1 MKNWY
6 LIYTKPHKE
15 LLARENL
22 ERQGYETYLPMARL
36 RRRRMGKGV
45 TRIEPLFPRYI
56 FIHLDT
62 KTDNWA
68 PIRSTLGVSNLV
80 KFGLYPSA
88 VPEALIELLYDR
100 CDEEGIQD
108 IVPDEYKEGEPIRV
122 LEGPMT
128 GLEGV
133 FLAKTSSDRV
143 MVLLDIVGKHTRVN
157 LETEKLGPAG

>member
-15 LLARENL
+15 LAARENL
-22 ERQGYETYLPMARL
+22 ERQGFEIYLPMARL
-36 RRRRMGKGV
+36 RRRRMGKGA
-45 TRIEPLFPRYI
+45 TRVEPLFPRYL

-62 KTDNWA
+62 KTDNWS

-80 KFGLYPSA
+80 KFGMYPSA
-88 VPEALIELLYDR
+88 VPEALIELLCDR

-108 IVPDEYKEGEPIRV
+108 ISPDEYKEGEAIRV
-122 LEGPMT
+122 MEGPMT

>member
-6 LIYTKPHKE
+6 LIYTKPQKE
-15 LLARENL
+15 LVARENL
-22 ERQGYETYLPMARL
+22 ERQGYEIYLPMARL
-36 RRRRMGKGV
+36 RRRRMGKGT
-45 TRIEPLFPRYI
+45 TRIEPLFPRYL

-62 KTDNWA
+62 KTDNWS

-80 KFGLYPSA
+80 KFGMYPSA
-88 VPEALIELLYDR
+88 VPEALIELLCDR

-108 IVPDEYKEGEPIRV
+108 ITPDEYKEGEAIRV
-122 LEGPMT
+122 MEGPMT

-157 LETEKLGPAG
+157 METEKLGPAG

>member
-6 LIYTKPHKE
+6 LIYTKPQKE
-15 LLARENL
+15 LVARENL
-22 ERQGYETYLPMARL
+22 ERQGYEIYLPMARL
-36 RRRRMGKGV
+36 RRRRMGKGMN
-45 TRIEPLFPRYI
+45 RIEPLFPRYL

-62 KTDNWA
+62 KTDNWS

-80 KFGLYPSA
+80 KFGMYPSA
-88 VPEALIELLYDR
+88 VPEALIELLVDR

-108 IVPDEYKEGEPIRV
+108 ITPDEYKEGEAIRV
-122 LEGPMT
+122 MEGPMT

-157 LETEKLGPAG
+157 LETEKLGPAD

>member
-6 LIYTKPHKE
+6 LIYTKPQKE
-15 LLARENL
+15 LVARDNL
-22 ERQGYETYLPMARL
+22 ERQGYEVYLPMARL

-45 TRIEPLFPRYI
+45 TKVEPLFPRYI
-56 FIHLDT
+56 FIHLDA
-62 KTDNWA
+62 KTDNWS

-80 KFGLYPSA
+80 KFGMYPSA
-88 VPEALIELLYDR
+88 VPDALIDLLSER
-100 CDEEGIQD
+100 CDEDGVQD
-108 IVPDEYKEGEPIRV
+108 IAPDEYKKGAAVRV
-122 LEGPMT
+122 MEGPMV

-157 LETEKLGPAG
+157 LETEKLGPAS

>member
-6 LIYTKPHKE
+6 LIYTKPQKE
-15 LLARENL
+15 LVARENL
-22 ERQGYETYLPMARL
+22 ERQDYEVYLPMARL
-36 RRRRMGKGV
+36 RRVRKGKGT

-56 FIHLDT
+56 FIRLDT
-62 KTDNWA
+62 KTDNWS

-80 KFGLYPSA
+80 KFGMYPSA
-88 VPEALIELLYDR
+88 VPEALIQLLSDR

-108 IVPDEYKEGEPIRV
+108 IAPDEHKEGEAIRV

-143 MVLLDIVGKHTRVN
+143 MVLLDIVGKHTRVSVA
-157 LETEKLGPAG
+157 TEKLGPAS

>member
-6 LIYTKPHKE
+6 LIYTKPQKE
-15 LLARENL
+15 LVARENL
-22 ERQGYETYLPMARL
+22 ERQGYEIYLPMARL

-56 FIHLDT
+56 FIKLDT
-62 KTDNWA
+62 KTDNWS

-80 KFGLYPSA
+80 KFGMYPSA
-88 VPEALIELLYDR
+88 VPEVLIELLCER

-108 IVPDEYKEGEPIRV
+108 IVPGEYKEGEAIRV

-133 FLAKTSSDRV
+133 FLAKTSTDRV
-143 MVLLDIVGKHTRVN
+143 MVLLDIVGKHTRVSMA
-157 LETEKLGPAG
+157 TEKLGPSG

>member
-6 LIYTKPHKE
+6 LIYSKPQKE
-15 LLARENL
+15 LVARQNL
-22 ERQGYETYLPMARL
+22 ERQGYEVYLPMARL

-45 TRIEPLFPRYI
+45 TRIEPLFPRYL
-56 FIHLDT
+56 FIKLDT
-62 KTDNWA
+62 KTDNWS
-68 PIRSTLGVSNLV
+68 PIRSTLGVNNIV
-80 KFGLYPSA
+80 KFGMYPSA
-88 VPEALIELLYDR
+88 VPETLIELLDDR

-108 IVPDEYKEGEPIRV
+108 IAPDEYKEGEAIRV
-122 LEGPMT
+122 MEGPMT

-157 LETEKLGPAG
+157 METEKLGPAG

>member
-15 LLARENL
+15 QLARENL
-22 ERQGYETYLPMARL
+22 ERQGYEIYLPMARL
-36 RRRRMGKGV
+36 RRRRMGKGAI
-45 TRIEPLFPRYI
+45 RIVPLFPRYL

-62 KTDNWA
+62 KTDNWS

-80 KFGLYPSA
+80 KFGMYPSA
-88 VPEALIELLYDR
+88 VPAALIELLCDR

-108 IVPDEYKEGEPIRV
+108 IIPDEYKEGEAIRV
-122 LEGPMT
+122 MEGPMT

-143 MVLLDIVGKHTRVN
+143 MVLLDIVGKHTRVSMV
-157 LETEKLGPAG
+157 TEKLGPVG

>member
-6 LIYTKPHKE
+6 LIYTKPQKE
-15 LLARENL
+15 LVARENL
-22 ERQGYETYLPMARL
+22 ERQGYEIYLPLARL

-45 TRIEPLFPRYI
+45 TRIEPLFPRYL
-56 FIHLDT
+56 FIRLDT
-62 KTDNWA
+62 KLDNWS

-80 KFGLYPSA
+80 KFGMYPSA
-88 VPEALIELLYDR
+88 VPDALIELLCDR
-100 CDEEGIQD
+100 CDEEGVQD
-108 IVPDEYKEGEPIRV
+108 IIPEEYKKGEAIRV

-133 FLAKTSSDRV
+133 FLAKTSNDRV

-157 LETEKLGPAG
+157 LETEKLGPGG

>member
-6 LIYTKPHKE
+6 LIYSKPQKE
-15 LLARENL
+15 LVARENL
-22 ERQGYETYLPMARL
+22 ERQGYEVYLPMARL
-36 RRRRMGKGV
+36 RRRRMGRGV
-45 TRIEPLFPRYI
+45 TRIEPLFPRYL

-62 KTDNWA
+62 KTDNWS
-68 PIRSTLGVSNLV
+68 PIRSTLGVNNIV
-80 KFGLYPSA
+80 KFGMYPSA
-88 VPEALIELLYDR
+88 VPEKLIELLDDR

-108 IVPDEYKEGEPIRV
+108 IAPDEYKEGEAIRV
-122 LEGPMT
+122 MEGPMT

-157 LETEKLGPAG
+157 METEKLGPAG

>member
-6 LIYTKPHKE
+6 LIYSKPQKE
-15 LLARENL
+15 LVARENL
-22 ERQGYETYLPMARL
+22 ERQGYEVYLPMARL

-45 TRIEPLFPRYI
+45 TRIEPLFPRYL

-62 KTDNWA
+62 KTDNWS
-68 PIRSTLGVSNLV
+68 PIRSTLGVNNIV
-80 KFGLYPSA
+80 KFGMYPSA
-88 VPEALIELLYDR
+88 VPEKLIELLDDR

-108 IVPDEYKEGEPIRV
+108 IAPDEYKEGEAIRV
-122 LEGPMT
+122 MEGPMT

-133 FLAKTSSDRV
+133 FLTKTGSDRV

-157 LETEKLGPAG
+157 METEKLGPAG